1 MLWQVSHKVIKLS
14 GELPPV
20 FVIQDDEHLKPCL
33 LIYLCNICIY
43 DYLYTKRIHVHSRSL
58 IEHPA
63 DIQLLLSQ
71 DFLFSE
77 YRNSQPRQRFFPIGK
92 TCAVLQWVLNGIPV
106 LTSLTEAAIFP
117 YVSDLKILLF
127 YIVISLNVG
136 FVSFPFG
143 LINFQLNLFSV
154 PLCIQKELYPLLLLI
169 TLHSHNRYQSLMKLP
184 EFHYFSPLLIE
195 Q

>member
-1 MLWQVSHKVIKLS
+1 M
-14 GELPPV
+14 
-20 FVIQDDEHLKPCL
+20 IQDDEHLKPCL

-77 YRNSQPRQRFFPIGK
+77 YRSSQPRQQFFLSAK
-92 TCAVLQWVLNGIPV
+92 TCAVLLRVLNGIPV
-106 LTSLTEAAIFP
+106 LILSTEAAIFT
-117 YVSDLKILLF
+117 YVSDSKILLF
-127 YIVISLNVG
+127 YILISVNVG

-154 PLCIQKELYPLLLLI
+154 LLCIQKELYPLLLLI
-169 TLHSHNRYQSLMKLP
+169 TLHSHNRYQSLMQLP
-184 EFHYFSPLLIE
+184 EFKYFAPLLIE

>member
-1 MLWQVSHKVIKLS
+1 M
-14 GELPPV
+14 
-20 FVIQDDEHLKPCL
+20 IQDDEHLKPCL

-77 YRNSQPRQRFFPIGK
+77 YRSSQSRQRFFLSAK
-92 TCAVLQWVLNGIPV
+92 TCAVLLRVLNGIPI
-106 LTSLTEAAIFP
+106 LILLTEAAIFP

-143 LINFQLNLFSV
+143 LINFQLNPFSV
-154 PLCIQKELYPLLLLI
+154 PLYIQTELDPLLLLI
-169 TLHSHNRYQSLMKLP
+169 TLYSHNLFNP
-184 EFHYFSPLLIE
+184 
-195 Q
+195 

>member
-1 MLWQVSHKVIKLS
+1 M
-14 GELPPV
+14 
-20 FVIQDDEHLKPCL
+20 IQDDEHLKPCL

-77 YRNSQPRQRFFPIGK
+77 YRSSQSRQRFFLSAK
-92 TCAVLQWVLNGIPV
+92 NCAVLLRVLNGIPI
-106 LTSLTEAAIFP
+106 LILLTEAAIFP

-143 LINFQLNLFSV
+143 LINFQLNPFSV
-154 PLCIQKELYPLLLLI
+154 PLYIQTELDPLLLLI
-169 TLHSHNRYQSLMKLP
+169 TLHSHNRYLFLMKLP
-184 EFHYFSPLLIE
+184 ELHYFFPLLIE
-195 Q
+195 

>member
-1 MLWQVSHKVIKLS
+1 M
-14 GELPPV
+14 
-20 FVIQDDEHLKPCL
+20 
-33 LIYLCNICIY
+33 IYLCNICIY

-58 IEHPA
+58 TEHHA

-77 YRNSQPRQRFFPIGK
+77 YRNSQPRQQFFLSAK
-92 TCAVLQWVLNGIPV
+92 TCAVLLRVLNGLPV
-106 LTSLTEAAIFP
+106 LILLTEAAIFP
-117 YVSDLKILLF
+117 YVSDSKILLF
-127 YIVISLNVG
+127 CILISENVG

-154 PLCIQKELYPLLLLI
+154 PLYIQTELDPLLLLI
-169 TLHSHNRYQSLMKLP
+169 TLHSHNRYLFLMKLP
-184 EFHYFSPLLIE
+184 EFKYFTPLLIE

>member
-1 MLWQVSHKVIKLS
+1 MVIS
-14 GELPPV
+14 IQNV
-20 FVIQDDEHLKPCL
+20 FTYIPEC
-33 LIYLCNICIY
+33 
-43 DYLYTKRIHVHSRSL
+43 L

-77 YRNSQPRQRFFPIGK
+77 YRNSQPRQQFFLSAK
-92 TCAVLQWVLNGIPV
+92 TCAVLLRVLNGIPV
-106 LTSLTEAAIFP
+106 FTSLTEAAIFP

-143 LINFQLNLFSV
+143 LINFQLNLFLV
-154 PLCIQKELYPLLLLI
+154 LLCIQKELDPLLLLI
-169 TLHSHNRYQSLMKLP
+169 TLHSHNRYQYLTQLP
-184 EFHYFSPLLIE
+184 EFKYFAPLLIE

>member
-1 MLWQVSHKVIKLS
+1 M
-14 GELPPV
+14 
-20 FVIQDDEHLKPCL
+20 IQDDEHLKPCL

-58 IEHPA
+58 TEHHA

-71 DFLFSE
+71 NFLFSE
-77 YRNSQPRQRFFPIGK
+77 YRNSQPRQQFFLSAK
-92 TCAVLQWVLNGIPV
+92 TCAVLLRVLNGIPV

-117 YVSDLKILLF
+117 YVSDSKILLF

-154 PLCIQKELYPLLLLI
+154 LLCIQKELYPLLLLI
-169 TLHSHNRYQSLMKLP
+169 TLHSHNRYLFLM
-184 EFHYFSPLLIE
+184 
-195 Q
+195 